1 MSCWLVSRSKP
12 NLFVR
17 QICKILCSHLLV
29 SAWQRSL
36 LRRFTTLNS
45 YWTSLTTTLVCST
58 EGLLHQRWCLRA
70 TAPLL
75 VSPIN
80 WLETLFRLKWLF
92 THVIVVLCE
101 SSHSRCRFWTLLF
114 KFSVFWFD
122 KFNSI
127 LAVRSIFHLL
137 IINQMRCASS
147 YLWQVLEICWHSIL
161 LRSLKLHLLI
171 QICFHHYLNFTSN
184 FICISIEVGLSL
196 KHHLLSRL
204 IGKGKCG

>member
-36 LRRFTTLNS
+36 LRRFTTLDS

-58 EGLLHQRWCLRA
+58 ERLLHQRWCLG
-70 TAPLL
+70 TTTPFP
-75 VSPIN
+75 VSLID
-80 WLETLFRLKWLF
+80 WLKTLFWLKWLF
-92 THVIVVLCE
+92 TQVIIVLCK
-101 SSHSRCRFWTLLF
+101 SSNSWCCLWTLLL

-122 KFNSI
+122 KLYSV
-127 LAVRSIFHLL
+127 LAIRSVFELL
-137 IINQMRCASS
+137 IINQMRCTSS
-147 YLWQVLEICWHSIL
+147 YLRQVLEICWHFIL
-161 LRSLKLHLLI
+161 LSRLKLHLLFL
-171 QICFHHYLNFTSN
+171 ICYHHSLNFTDII
-184 FICISIEVGLSL
+184 ICISIEVGLSL